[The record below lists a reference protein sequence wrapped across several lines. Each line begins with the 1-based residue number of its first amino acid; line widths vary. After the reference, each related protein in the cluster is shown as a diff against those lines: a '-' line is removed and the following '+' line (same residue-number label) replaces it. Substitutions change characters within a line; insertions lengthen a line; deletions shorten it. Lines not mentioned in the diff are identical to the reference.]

1 MFGVLY
7 VKIFAF
13 YPDLNF
19 ERVII
24 ECSFGHSIEK
34 LLTLDYLTRDQMQ
47 FLNKITLLQLRDA
60 AYYVSTR
67 KDKLTISTM
76 FNIEIKYA
84 ADALLKWFSAKT
96 KSKHLKLDLID
107 FKIKIK
113 FWKEN
118 PIDWEKD
125 RCCICNLLIDEN
137 PKRLQCEE
145 TDMSYFDFLVRKEQ
159 NFLRNI
165 YSHKDF

>member
-1 MFGVLY
+1 MLVLTLKIKKMFGVLY

-60 AYYVSTR
+60 AYNVSTR

-113 FWKEN
+113 F
-118 PIDWEKD
+118 
-125 RCCICNLLIDEN
+125 
-137 PKRLQCEE
+137 
-145 TDMSYFDFLVRKEQ
+145 
-159 NFLRNI
+159 
-165 YSHKDF
+165 